1 MSPLN
6 TSEGGAKMLNFQRK
20 FEQPSKK
27 DAISR
32 LLEDEGKS
40 ALFVDGFDDA
50 LIGVS
55 CPNPKENEARLV
67 YSYQQCLEIVMRDS
81 EMSLEDA
88 DEWMQVNFVGAYVG
102 EQTPIFMIELDKIG
116 EDDA

>member
-1 MSPLN
+1 V
-6 TSEGGAKMLNFQRK
+6 LNFERK

-27 DAISR
+27 DAINR

-40 ALFVDGFDDA
+40 ALFVDGFDEA

-55 CPNPKENEARLV
+55 MPNPKENEARLV
-67 YSYQQCLEIVMRDS
+67 YSYQTCLEIVMRES
-81 EMSLEDA
+81 EMSLEEA
-88 DEWMQVNFVGAYVG
+88 DEWMTVNFVGAYVG
-102 EQTPIFMIELDKIG
+102 EQTPIFMLELQQMG